1 MNSKYVLQV
10 WTTLPSPPP
19 THIHILFC
27 KRKKKKKLAKK
38 DGQLIMNI
46 FPEDP

>member
-19 THIHILFC
+19 NTHTHPVLQ
-27 KRKKKKKLAKK
+27 KEKKKKTGKERWPVNYEH
-38 DGQLIMNI
+38 IS
-46 FPEDP
+46 